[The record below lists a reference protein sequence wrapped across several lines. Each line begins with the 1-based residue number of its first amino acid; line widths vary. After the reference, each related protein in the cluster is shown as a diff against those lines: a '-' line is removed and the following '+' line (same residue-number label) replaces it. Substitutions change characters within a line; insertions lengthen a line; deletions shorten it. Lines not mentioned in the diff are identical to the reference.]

1 MNIYIPSM
9 PPKLAL
15 VWFMGLSLLFSASLV
30 SAHSQ
35 RDPTLPPTPS
45 QRPLTSSEQVKTPI
59 GIESG
64 AMTIIVRNGQQYLV
78 IGTLLYAQGD
88 TIGPVLIVRI
98 TETEIW
104 LSEGGM
110 LRKVP
115 LFPSIQRRKVEL
127 PTADTYCG
135 SSSST
140 PSSTTA
146 PCANVDL

>member
-1 MNIYIPSM
+1 MTTYIPSM

-15 VWFMGLSLLFSASLV
+15 FWFITLSLLFFTSPIT
-30 SAHSQ
+30 AHSQ
-35 RDPTLPPTPS
+35 RDPTLPPTPLE
-45 QRPLTSSEQVKTPI
+45 RPRASSEQVKTPI

-64 AMTIIVRNGQQYLV
+64 AMTIIVRNGQPHIV
-78 IGTLLYAQGD
+78 IDTLLYAQGD
-88 TIGPVLIVRI
+88 TVGPVLIVRI

-110 LRKVP
+110 LRKLP

-135 SSSST
+135 DSSST
-140 PSSTTA
+140 LSSTTT
-146 PCANVDL
+146 PCVNVDL

>member
-1 MNIYIPSM
+1 MTTYIPSM

-35 RDPTLPPTPS
+35 RDPTLPPPPPK
-45 QRPLTSSEQVKTPI
+45 RPLTSSEQVKTPI

-104 LSEGGM
+104 LSEGGT

-115 LFPSIQRRKVEL
+115 LFPSIQRRTVEL
-127 PTADTYCG
+127 PIADTYCG
-135 SSSST
+135 SSSSP

>member
-1 MNIYIPSM
+1 MTTYLPSM

-15 VWFMGLSLLFSASLV
+15 VWFMALSLLFSTSPIT
-30 SAHSQ
+30 AHSQ

-64 AMTIIVRNGQQYLV
+64 AMTIIVRNGQPHIV
-78 IGTLLYAQGD
+78 IDTLLYAQGD
-88 TIGPVLIVRI
+88 TVGPVLIVRI

-135 SSSST
+135 DSSST
-140 PSSTTA
+140 LSSTTT
-146 PCANVDL
+146 PCVNVDL

>member
-1 MNIYIPSM
+1 MTTYIPSM

-30 SAHSQ
+30 TAHSQ
-35 RDPTLPPTPS
+35 RDPTLPPPPK
-45 QRPLTSSEQVKTPI
+45 RPLTSSEQVKTPI

-104 LSEGGM
+104 LSEGGT

-115 LFPSIQRRKVEL
+115 LFPSIQRRTVEL

-135 SSSST
+135 SSSSP

>member
-1 MNIYIPSM
+1 MNIHIPSM

-30 SAHSQ
+30 TAHSQ
-35 RDPTLPPTPS
+35 RDPTLPPPK
-45 QRPLTSSEQVKTPI
+45 RPLTSSEQVKTPI

-135 SSSST
+135 DSSST
-140 PSSTTA
+140 LSSTTT
-146 PCANVDL
+146 PCVNVDL

>member
-1 MNIYIPSM
+1 MTTYIPSM
-9 PPKLAL
+9 PPKLAP
-15 VWFMGLSLLFSASLV
+15 VWFMTLSLLLSISPIT
-30 SAHSQ
+30 AHSQ
-35 RDPTLPPTPS
+35 RDPTLPPTPLE
-45 QRPLTSSEQVKTPI
+45 RPLASSEQVKTPI

-64 AMTIIVRNGQQYLV
+64 AMTIIVRNGQPHIV
-78 IGTLLYAQGD
+78 IDTLLYAQGD
-88 TIGPVLIVRI
+88 TVGPVLIVRI

-135 SSSST
+135 DSSST
-140 PSSTTA
+140 LSSTTT
-146 PCANVDL
+146 PCVNVDL